1 MGIASE
7 FEELRSALKDANLGI
22 NHPLLTPTPPAG
34 KRRSK
39 HRDPSRIWRARAN
52 VVLAIEARHKR
63 LMLDKTKEPESMTL
77 EAAAAIVLQRGGD
90 NIVRRI
96 VAKRRK
102 SRLDK
107 HGNERGEFSKSSEK
121 DTLIAT
127 ALQWRK
133 NLGKGRRRSE
143 KINSEA
149 VELYDV
155 GSALIKKSATIR
167 DIATLESIERRGL
180 KEAQRALDAS
190 LSTL

>member
-1 MGIASE
+1 M
-7 FEELRSALKDANLGI
+7 
-22 NHPLLTPTPPAG
+22 
-34 KRRSK
+34 
-39 HRDPSRIWRARAN
+39 
-52 VVLAIEARHKR
+52 
-63 LMLDKTKEPESMTL
+63 
-77 EAAAAIVLQRGGD
+77 
-90 NIVRRI
+90 RRI

-102 SRLDK
+102 SCLDK